1 MFSCQEAFCAFFPYM
16 QECCNHM
23 LSECCECAGLILA
36 ASGQMD
42 SYISGGHGSSIR
54 NPTPPTL
61 GQADSASSQD
71 TGLSEWLEKL

>member
-1 MFSCQEAFCAFFPYM
+1 M
-16 QECCNHM
+16 QECCK
-23 LSECCECAGLILA
+23 SECCECAGLILA

-54 NPTPPTL
+54 NPTPPTP

-71 TGLSEWLEKL
+71 IGLSERLEKL